1 MKSGGSVGDVVAQW
15 EIFQNWGVG
24 ESRSHKYAQLVQ
36 RDELVFDSLMAVRR
50 FGQSVPV
57 PIH

>member
-1 MKSGGSVGDVVAQW
+1 MGDVVAQW
-15 EIFQNWGVG
+15 EIFQYWGVG
-24 ESRSHKYAQLVQ
+24 ESRSHKFAQLVQ